1 MKRILCSVLLMLC
14 LLTAMC
20 PITSAASSMKT
31 SDAGIAFIK
40 EMQNGTSYNLSSAE
54 NAVNAFI
61 DKYNLSLKQTQFDAL
76 VDLVVAYSTSML
88 SSGYRVE
95 TLIGGGNYTDAELAS
110 AFCSWVKGAD
120 GSVSETNLRRR
131 LREVKL
137 FLYDSYDGNC
147 DAQFRYVI
155 FNPTKGSLIDNS
167 VICYPLGKA
176 YGNLPV
182 AQRSGYYFDGWYT
195 TASGGQH
202 LTNGTTVSANLSVYA
217 HWSETKVDNP
227 NDGAGFEPPVL
238 KISENCINF
247 IKEHEGFSKY
257 AYWDYSQYTIGYGTR
272 CDPSDYPDGISEE
285 EADYLLRVMLK
296 DFETTVDKAL
306 AKGTVK
312 HSQQQYDAIISFTF
326 NLGPQW
332 IKSSNRIYQY
342 ILFGHPSELD
352 FVNAM
357 GAWANAG
364 GSLVQGL
371 MKRRMAEADM
381 YLNGNYERYST
392 RYFGAA
398 LNGGG
403 GTPESKCKYYRAG
416 EALGTLPKAAREG
429 YELLGW
435 YDSATGGTR
444 YTTQTIAPTGT
455 KTFYA
460 VWKKV
465 EGDTTKPTDP
475 TESTEP
481 DTSAPTESTPPET
494 VPPTEST
501 EATEP
506 STQPDPQEGFLD
518 VPGDAWYADYVAK
531 AVAYG
536 LFSGM
541 SETEFAPE
549 GTMTRAMLVSVIFR
563 QAGSPEGAN
572 PSPFTDVVAGEWY
585 SPAVHWAYENGVVSG
600 VSETL
605 FGVEHSITR
614 EQLVTM
620 LYRYAASCGCDI
632 SKQADLSSFSDS
644 NLVSEYALDAMRWA
658 VSTGILSGSDGQLL
672 PQGNA
677 TRAQCAKIMVDFL
690 KVLP

>member
-1 MKRILCSVLLMLC
+1 MVPV
-14 LLTAMC
+14 A
-20 PITSAASSMKT
+20 SAASSMKT
-31 SDAGIAFIK
+31 SDAGIAFIN
-40 EMQNGTSYNLSSAE
+40 EMQNGTSYSLSSAE
-54 NAVNAFI
+54 NAVNTFI
-61 DKYNLSLKQTQFDAL
+61 DRYGLSLKQTQFDAL

-95 TLIGGGNYTDAELAS
+95 TLIGGGRYTDAELAS
-110 AFCSWVKGAD
+110 AFCSWVKGSD

-131 LREVKL
+131 LREIKL

-155 FNPTKGSLIDNS
+155 FNPNKGTLLDNS
-167 VICYPLGKA
+167 VMCYPLGQA
-176 YGNLPV
+176 YGNLPL
-182 AQRSGYYFDGWYT
+182 AERSGYYFDGWHT
-195 TASGGQH
+195 TATGGQH
-202 LTNGTTVSANLSVYA
+202 LTNGTTVSTNMTVYA
-217 HWSETKVDNP
+217 HWSETKVDAP

-238 KISENCINF
+238 KITENGIQF

-257 AYWDYSQYTIGYGTR
+257 PYWDYSQYTIGYGTR
-272 CDPSDYPDGISEE
+272 CDPDDYPNGITEE
-285 EADYLLRVMLK
+285 EADYQLRLMLK
-296 DFETTVDKAL
+296 EFEDTVDRAL

-352 FVNAM
+352 FVNSM
-357 GAWANAG
+357 GAWASAG
-364 GSLVQGL
+364 GKVVQGL

-381 YLNGNYERYST
+381 YLNGNYERYSS
-392 RYFGAA
+392 RYFGAE

-403 GTPESKCKYYRAG
+403 GTPESKCRYYRAG
-416 EALGTLPKAAREG
+416 EALGTLPSATREG

-435 YDSATGGTR
+435 YDSANGGTR
-444 YTTQTIAPTGT
+444 YTAQSIAPNGT

-460 VWKKV
+460 VWV
-465 EGDTTKPTDP
+465 ESEGESNTPTDP
-475 TESTEP
+475 TEST
-481 DTSAPTESTPPET
+481 APGSSETTPPET

-501 EATEP
+501 APTESTEP
-506 STQPDPQEGFLD
+506 DAQEGFTD
-518 VPGDAWYADYVAK
+518 VPETAWYASYVAK
-531 AVAYG
+531 AVEYG

-549 GTMTRAMLVSVIFR
+549 GTMTRAMLVAVIFR
-563 QAGSPEGAN
+563 QAGSPEGAAT
-572 PSPFTDVVAGEWY
+572 SPFTDVVANEWY
-585 SPAVHWAYENGVVSG
+585 APAVHWAYENGVVSG
-600 VSETL
+600 VSETE
-605 FGVEHSITR
+605 FGVPSSITR

-632 SKQADLSSFSDS
+632 TKQAELSEFSDS
-644 NLVSEYALDAMRWA
+644 GSVSDYALDAMRWA
-658 VSTGILSGSDGQLL
+658 VANGILSGSDGQLL
-672 PQGNA
+672 PQGKA

>member
-31 SDAGIAFIK
+31 SDAGIAFVK
-40 EMQNGTSYNLSSAE
+40 EMQNGASYNLSGAE
-54 NAVNAFI
+54 TAVNTFI
-61 DKYNLSLKQTQFDAL
+61 DKYGLTLKQTQFDAL
-76 VDLVVAYSTSML
+76 VDLVIAYSPSML

-95 TLIGGGNYTDAELAS
+95 TLIASGSYTDAELAS
-110 AFCSWVKGAD
+110 AFCSWVKGSD

-131 LREVKL
+131 LREIKL
-137 FLYDSYDGNC
+137 FLYGSYDGNC
-147 DAQFRYVI
+147 EAQFRYVI
-155 FNPTKGSLIDNS
+155 FNPNKGSLIDNS
-167 VICYPLGKA
+167 VMCYPLGQT
-176 YGNLPV
+176 YGNLPL
-182 AQRSGYYFDGWYT
+182 AQRSGYYFDGWHT
-195 TASGGQH
+195 TATGGQH
-202 LTNGTTVSANLSVYA
+202 LTNSTTVSTNLTVYA
-217 HWSETKVDNP
+217 HWSESKVDNP
-227 NDGAGFEPPVL
+227 NEGAGFELPVL

-247 IKEHEGFSKY
+247 IKQHEGFSKY

-272 CDPSDYPDGISEE
+272 CDPDYYPDGITEE
-285 EADYLLRVMLK
+285 EADYQLRLMLK
-296 DFETTVDKAL
+296 DFENTVDKAL

-352 FVNAM
+352 FVNSM
-357 GAWANAG
+357 GAWASAG
-364 GSLVQGL
+364 GKVVQGL

-381 YLNGNYERYST
+381 YLNGNYERYTS
-392 RYFGAA
+392 RYFGAE

-416 EALGTLPKAAREG
+416 DPLGTLPTATREG

-435 YDSATGGTR
+435 YDKASGGTK
-444 YTTQTIAPTGT
+444 YTAQSIAPSGT

-460 VWKKV
+460 IWKQV
-465 EGDTTKPTDP
+465 EEDSTKPTDP
-475 TESTEP
+475 TESTQP
-481 DTSAPTESTPPET
+481 DTSAPTESTG
-494 VPPTEST
+494 PTEST
-501 EATEP
+501 KPE
-506 STQPDPQEGFLD
+506 QEGFTD
-518 VPGDAWYADYVAK
+518 VPETAWYASYVSK
-531 AVAYG
+531 AVEYG

-549 GTMTRAMLVSVIFR
+549 GTMTRAMLVAVIFR
-563 QAGSPEGAN
+563 QAGSPEGAAT
-572 PSPFTDVVAGEWY
+572 SPFADVVAGEWY
-585 SPAVHWAYENGVVSG
+585 APAVHWAYENGVVSG
-600 VSETL
+600 VSETE
-605 FGVEHSITR
+605 FGVQGSITR

-632 SKQADLSSFSDS
+632 TKHAELDAFSDH
-644 NLVSEYALDAMRWA
+644 NRVSDYALNAMRWA
-658 VSTGILSGSDGQLL
+658 VANGILSGSDGQLL